1 MYRNY
6 APTIHIQKIAQT
18 QGCQQVLWLYG
29 DDKQMT
35 EAGTMNFLIYWINSD
50 GGMSEMLFIVLE
62 LNQPNLMRLQCISVV
77 RKRS

>member
-1 MYRNY
+1 
-6 APTIHIQKIAQT
+6 
-18 QGCQQVLWLYG
+18 
-29 DDKQMT
+29 MT

-62 LNQPNLMRLQCISVV
+62 LDQPNLMRLQCISVA